1 MLSLDEA
8 IQYAENLGTEEENK
22 IDYDKDSPHMIICR
36 KNTVKDYRQLAE
48 WLTELK
54 ELRSIIDACNI
65 LAVDVFA
72 VEKLCKE
79 LKEAKRLLKAAVEDI
94 VWLNEHTVDGEGQC
108 LIETATDM
116 ETCLACP
123 LNVNN
128 PHVAAGNIK
137 SKPLRL
143 SGRTVI
149 QMDDAIYVPKSDILD
164 LITEEYEAGGFTDYS
179 NYSNLWDEVDD
190 MPAADVQP
198 VKRGEWKHV
207 AGMNSKCS
215 VCSHYFPVSEFDSR
229 PFDINFCPN
238 CGARMDRGADD
249 ENS

>member
-1 MLSLDEA
+1 MTIDEA

-36 KNTVKDYRQLAE
+36 KNTIKDYRQLAE
-48 WLTELK
+48 WLKELK

-128 PHVAAGNIK
+128 SHVCG
-137 SKPLRL
+137 
-143 SGRTVI
+143 
-149 QMDDAIYVPKSDILD
+149 
-164 LITEEYEAGGFTDYS
+164 
-179 NYSNLWDEVDD
+179 
-190 MPAADVQP
+190 
-198 VKRGEWKHV
+198 WKHQV
-207 AGMNSKCS
+207 EALALIGEDGDTN
-215 VCSHYFPVSEFDSR
+215 
-229 PFDINFCPN
+229 
-238 CGARMDRGADD
+238 G
-249 ENS
+249 